1 MHKPRGSHE
10 KATHWMYLHMQ
21 VKPVYRLQDS
31 FARIISF
38 GLRLDAE
45 KPWVF
50 SFENLARYSEFD
62 LQAKN
67 EKS

>member
-1 MHKPRGSHE
+1 
-10 KATHWMYLHMQ
+10 MYLHMQ